1 MDLLNI
7 ITSSDKRK
15 RLLLLLNDAPKTM
28 EDIKEILQVTTT
40 GMLPQIRILEERNLV
55 KQDNKH
61 YCLTELGC
69 VVAAY
74 LDDLVKTLETIEKE
88 ESFWK
93 EHDLGAIPTPLLMKI
108 NELSDIQI
116 AENSV
121 EQLYEPHKVFLDN
134 VMRCKKFSGISPI
147 VHPVYPEMFLQL
159 AKNGIEVSLILTKNA
174 FTVVKNNYGD
184 ELTKF
189 LRFDNANLYVLQEN
203 IKLSCIVADTYF
215 SISLFYKNGV
225 FDSRNDLV
233 GTDTSTLSWGD
244 ELFNYYRER
253 AEKIK
258 YL

>member
-55 KQDNKH
+55 KRDNKH

-74 LDDLVKTLETIEKE
+74 LDALVKTLETIEKE
-88 ESFWK
+88 ENFWK
-93 EHDLGAIPTPLLMKI
+93 EHDLEAIPTPLLMKI
-108 NELSDIQI
+108 NELGDIQI
-116 AENSV
+116 IENSI
-121 EQLYEPHKVFLDN
+121 EQIYEPHKDFLDN
-134 VMRCKKFSGISPI
+134 IMKSRKVSGISPI
-147 VHPVYPEMFLQL
+147 VHPIYPDFFLKL
-159 AKNGIEVSLILTKNA
+159 AENEVEVSLLLTKKA
-174 FTVVKNNYGD
+174 FLKVKEEYKD
-184 ELTKF
+184 SITKF
-189 LRFDNANLYVLQEN
+189 LTFDNASLYVSEEDIRLA
-203 IKLSCIVADTYF
+203 CIATDVYF

-233 GTDTSTLSWGD
+233 GFDKSTLLWGD
-244 ELFNYYRER
+244 ELFKHYIKR
-253 AEKIK
+253 AEKISH
-258 YL
+258 L